1 VDLRALKAA
10 LADAAA
16 ALPAK
21 ESLREPEAQK
31 VCERLG
37 DRLRRDLLPRLAAE
51 APVLLVAI
59 AGPNN
64 VGKSS
69 LFNSLVRTRLSPA
82 RAEGGLTK
90 QCLAAANPS
99 LWQGELRAFVE
110 RRYEVLPV
118 SAGEAPPVDQ
128 PGPPGRLYLALL
140 PQVAPGL
147 LLLDTPDFDSVYQ
160 RNRQASE
167 ALLVTVDLVAF
178 MVSRHTYQNAALV
191 QFLKEVVGRG
201 RPYLLVYNEAPSAP
215 GASEHLAKLASDVG
229 QAPLARFHA
238 PHQPEVET
246 GSQLLRTEPLDGG
259 PPLPALLS
267 DPRDASRLKARAL
280 AASLEDAAAELQEVA
295 EAVRSESLEPGRLRA
310 RLRHELDV
318 VGQRAALKAVPA
330 DVLVTAFRDEL
341 DARSTMHR
349 FIRLPFRAL
358 ATALGFVGRKVRD
371 AVVGTPP
378 QLDEVWEQ
386 SERALRDGV
395 REVAEALSL
404 EVPAFRGD
412 EATRALLERSL
423 GPALFSQLDG
433 PLGIAEVREQREDRT
448 RLYEFCRGLVR
459 VELDKGKEQEAALQA
474 LATLVYSLPA
484 GAAAV
489 VTVATGGLGHDAA
502 VWAGTVLSAPL
513 LEKFVDLLGTT
524 VRQRV
529 SQTWAES
536 HGRTLALALERRFF
550 PELLAALDV
559 QVSSAQATSASLR
572 EVSGRLE
579 AAVRGAQGEGR

>member
-1 VDLRALKAA
+1 MDLRALKAA

-21 ESLREPEAQK
+21 ESLREPESQK
-31 VCERLG
+31 VCERLS
-37 DRLRRDLLPRLAAE
+37 DRLRRDLLPRLAGE
-51 APVLLVAI
+51 APVLIVAI

-69 LFNSLVRTRLSPA
+69 LFNALVRAPLSPA

-110 RRYEVLPV
+110 RRYEVVPV
-118 SAGEAPPVDQ
+118 EGAPPVDQ

-191 QFLKEVVGRG
+191 QFLREVVGRG
-201 RPYLLVYNEAPSAP
+201 RPYLLVYNEAPNPQVA
-215 GASEHLAKLASDVG
+215 AEHLAKLASDVG
-229 QAPLARFHA
+229 RAPLARFHA
-238 PHQPEVET
+238 PHQPAVET
-246 GSQLLRTEPLDGG
+246 GAQPLSTEPLDAG

-267 DPRDASRLKARAL
+267 DPQDASRLKARAL
-280 AASLEDAAAELQEVA
+280 AASLEDAAAELEEVA
-295 EAVRSESLEPGRLRA
+295 DAVRSDALEPGRLRA

-341 DARSTMHR
+341 DARSAMHR

-358 ATALGFVGRKVRD
+358 ATALGFLGRKVRD

-378 QLDEVWEQ
+378 ELDEVWEQ

-423 GPALFSQLDG
+423 GPALFEQLDG

-448 RLYEFCRGLVR
+448 RLYEFCRALVR
-459 VELDKGKEQEAALQA
+459 AELDKGKDQEAALQA

-489 VTVATGGLGHDAA
+489 VTVATGGIGHDAA

-559 QVSSAQATSASLR
+559 QVSSAQATAASLR